1 MPNDLSIFFTP
12 KYKEILAELRDL
24 LSQNRIA
31 FLFGA
36 GSSRAAG
43 LPLMHELT
51 TQVMQG
57 SSATDESKKVFE
69 SIIANYSGSHQA
81 TIEDYMSE
89 LVDYL
94 SIADRRISRGVDIA
108 KIAIGNNEFKL
119 TDLADSL
126 AQIKIAIVESLRD
139 KQIEVSYHRQFIR
152 AIHSSL
158 QAGKGDRIVHYFV
171 LNYDTLIEDAL
182 GLEKIKYV
190 DGFSGGATAWWD
202 PTTFLDKNIRARIFK
217 IHGSIDWRLLK
228 SDSLPRRVR
237 EGLLPDTGLENI
249 LIYPAE
255 TKYKEAQRD
264 PFAQLI
270 QQMRGTLR
278 PIRGKEMVLAICGYG
293 FSDAH
298 INLEIETALAQSDGR
313 LTIVAFTGEDE
324 PQGVLAV
331 WLANPVLADQIK
343 VYANKG
349 FFHTENIVRSDTDL
363 PWWKFEMLARLLG
376 GER

>member
-1 MPNDLSIFFTP
+1 MADDLSIFFSP
-12 KYKEILAELRDL
+12 DYKDILADLRDL

-31 FLFGA
+31 FLLGA
-36 GSSRAAG
+36 GSSQAAG
-43 LPLMHELT
+43 LPLMPELT
-51 TQVMQG
+51 TRVVQG
-57 SSATDESKKVFE
+57 SAANDNSKKVFE
-69 SIIANYSGSHQA
+69 SIITNYSDSHQA

-94 SIADRRISRGVDIA
+94 SIAHRRISRGVDLA
-108 KIAIGNNEFKL
+108 KIAIGTDEFKL
-119 TDLADSL
+119 TDLAESL
-126 AQIKIAIVESLRD
+126 AQIKIAIVDSLRD
-139 KQIEVSYHRQFIR
+139 EQIEISYHRQFIR

-158 QAGKGDRIVHYFV
+158 QAGKSDRIVHYFV

-190 DGFSGGATAWWD
+190 DGFSGGATGWWD

-228 SDSLPRRVR
+228 SDSLPRRLR
-237 EGLLPDTGLENI
+237 EGLLPDDGLANI

-270 QQMRGTLR
+270 QEMRDRLR
-278 PIRGKEMVLAICGYG
+278 PTKGQELVLAICGYSFG
-293 FSDAH
+293 DAH
-298 INLEIETALAQSDGR
+298 INLEIETALAQSAGR
-313 LTIVAFTGEDE
+313 LTIVAFTGDDE
-324 PQGVLAV
+324 PQGVLGL
-331 WLANPVLADQIK
+331 WLANPALADQIK

-349 FFHTENIVRSDTDL
+349 FFHTENTVRSSADL
-363 PWWKFEMLARLLG
+363 PWWKFEILARLLG